1 MCFSGIVWENS
12 LFVTPKAPKA
22 AFTALIVSLIV
33 ALIQPYYLSLIMLAA
48 AAHEPSNQYQYTTYI
63 SAYVNGGR
71 TRSEQQAIFNDM
83 QQQQNDMLQQVN
95 DCMNNDSITPSL
107 AEQECDIDTRIHLLR
122 QQQQRFPTTTT
133 RSNNSNSTSW
143 SSIFIQNVTS
153 FIEDIT
159 TCCWH
164 VDLICGLDNEEEE
177 AIRKQ
182 KAKERRKNSI
192 DDTFMG
198 KVISCAPLRSCGGH
212 NSCGAVRGV
221 VIDDDTTIATTPSS
235 VSRCLDEI

>member
-1 MCFSGIVWENS
+1 
-12 LFVTPKAPKA
+12 
-22 AFTALIVSLIV
+22 
-33 ALIQPYYLSLIMLAA
+33 MLAT
-48 AAHEPSNQYQYTTYI
+48 AHEPSNQYQYTTYI
-63 SAYVNGGR
+63 STYVNGGR
-71 TRSEQQAIFNDM
+71 TRSEQQAILNDM
-83 QQQQNDMLQQVN
+83 INQQNDMLQQVN
-95 DCMNNDSITPSL
+95 DCINSDSVTPSL
-107 AEQECDIDTRIHLLR
+107 AEQDYDIDRRINLLR

-164 VDLICGLDNEEEE
+164 VDLICGLDNDEEE
-177 AIRKQ
+177 AILRQ
-182 KAKERRKNSI
+182 TAKEKRKNSV

-198 KVISCAPLRSCGGH
+198 KVISCAPLSSCGGH
-212 NSCGAVRGV
+212 NSCTGAVRGV

>member
-1 MCFSGIVWENS
+1 
-12 LFVTPKAPKA
+12 
-22 AFTALIVSLIV
+22 
-33 ALIQPYYLSLIMLAA
+33 MLAT
-48 AAHEPSNQYQYTTYI
+48 AHEPSNQYQYTTYI

-71 TRSEQQAIFNDM
+71 TRSEQQAILNDM

-107 AEQECDIDTRIHLLR
+107 AEQEYDIDTRIHLLR

-164 VDLICGLDNEEEE
+164 VDLICGLDNDEEE
-177 AIRKQ
+177 AILKRQ
-182 KAKERRKNSI
+182 KAKENRKLGI

-198 KVISCAPLRSCGGH
+198 KVISCAPLSSCGH
-212 NSCGAVRGV
+212 NSCTGAVRVRGV
-221 VIDDDTTIATTPSS
+221 VVDDDTTIATSPSS
-235 VSRCLDEI
+235 AVSQCLDEI